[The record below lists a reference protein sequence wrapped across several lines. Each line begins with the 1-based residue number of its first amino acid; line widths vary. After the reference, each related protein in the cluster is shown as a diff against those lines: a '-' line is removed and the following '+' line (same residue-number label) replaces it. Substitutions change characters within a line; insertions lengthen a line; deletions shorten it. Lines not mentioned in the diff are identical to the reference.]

1 MEIVYIVTEAEEGDV
16 IIAASSKVRAFEQL
30 HKYTGYGSENNDV
43 VFLGF
48 KEYDFNHDFLGT
60 ITYDCKY
67 GNDKEYSKS
76 TFHLHGK
83 ILDELSSDSK
93 K

>member
-1 MEIVYIVTEAEEGDV
+1 MEIVYIVTEVEHGDV
-16 IIAASSKVRAFEQL
+16 IIAASSKVRAIEQL
-30 HKYTGYGSENNDV
+30 HKYTGYGSENNNV

-48 KEYDFNHDFLGT
+48 KEYDFGGDFLGA

-67 GNDKEYSKS
+67 GNDEKYSKS

-83 ILDELSSDSK
+83 ILDELSKDK
-93 K
+93 N